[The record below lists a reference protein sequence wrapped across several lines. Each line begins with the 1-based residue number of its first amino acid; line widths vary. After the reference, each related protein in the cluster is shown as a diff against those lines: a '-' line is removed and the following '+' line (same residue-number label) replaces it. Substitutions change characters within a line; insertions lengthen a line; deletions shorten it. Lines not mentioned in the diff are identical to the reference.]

1 MNTAQLHTSLVALH
15 RAMRAC
21 EQAPGLDMWAHGE
34 WVHTHYQRLY
44 DALLQGQAPKELQ
57 AWFTRALGGDHGCLL
72 SPQEARAYH
81 IYHDCGKPL
90 ALKVDEDG
98 RRHFPQHADISAAQ
112 YALLFPT
119 DIQTRG
125 LIARDMDF
133 HVARGDAISQAWAL
147 PHAPTLYLTAWAEI
161 YANASMFGG
170 EASQSFCIK
179 KSRLVQ
185 CGKKAPIFNLT
196 KE

>member
-1 MNTAQLHTSLVALH
+1 MNTAQLYTSLGALH

-72 SPQEARAYH
+72 SPQEACAYH

-90 ALKVDEDG
+90 ALKVGEDG

-125 LIARDMDF
+125 LIAHDMDF
-133 HVARGDAISQAWAL
+133 HVARGDAISQVWAL

-161 YANASMFGG
+161 YANALCLAARRHRVFVSKNPVWCS
-170 EASQSFCIK
+170 A
-179 KSRLVQ
+179 
-185 CGKKAPIFNLT
+185 GKKHQSLT
-196 KE
+196 